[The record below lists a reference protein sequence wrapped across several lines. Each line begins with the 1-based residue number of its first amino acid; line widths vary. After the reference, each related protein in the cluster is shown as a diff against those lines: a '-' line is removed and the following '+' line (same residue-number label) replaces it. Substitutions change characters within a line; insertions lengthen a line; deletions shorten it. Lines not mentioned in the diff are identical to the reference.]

1 MYLFE
6 LRFFSE
12 YMLVSVITQSYVGSI
27 FSFLRSLHTVLHSG
41 CINVHS
47 HQQCKRVP
55 YSPHLFQHLL
65 FINFLIMHIL
75 TVVRQYLIV
84 VLIYISLIIS
94 EFEHLFMYLLV
105 ICISL
110 EICLFRSFTEFLI
123 GLLFLLLSCMR
134 SFCILGIKPLA
145 DIWFANTCPHFLGCL
160 FVLVFPLTLRSF
172 KLWCSPICLFLL
184 LLPVLQCHSQEII
197 AKFKVLKLFFS
208 EFIVLGLTVQSVLS
222 SFLYMM

>member
-1 MYLFE
+1 MLGKIEGKRWRGRQWMRCLDGITNLMDMSLSKPRE
-6 LRFFSE
+6 LVMDREAWHAAVHGVAKSR
-12 YMLVSVITQSYVGSI
+12 TQMSDWTELNWMMSDVEHHFLQTPAI
-27 FSFLRSLHTVLHSG
+27 FISPLGNCPVPLLILKSG
-41 CINVHS
+41 
-47 HQQCKRVP
+47 
-55 YSPHLFQHLL
+55 Y
-65 FINFLIMHIL
+65 
-75 TVVRQYLIV
+75 
-84 VLIYISLIIS
+84 
-94 EFEHLFMYLLV
+94 
-105 ICISL
+105 
-110 EICLFRSFTEFLI
+110 
-123 GLLFLLLSCMR
+123 LLFLLLSCMR